1 MELSSLPL
9 DRRAI
14 GSKWILIVKR
24 DAQDNFEKFKAR
36 LIVQGFGQEFGF
48 DYNETY
54 APVVRMD
61 NVRLMFAI
69 SAYHAAGGLKH
80 DMSISKTLSR
90 MAGQI
95 IAFIS
100 SNLLDLLIGDFLDM
114 FSFSS
119 NRSMA

>member
-69 SAYHAAGGLKH
+69 SAYHGSGGLNH
-80 DMSISKTLSR
+80 DMPLSKILSS

-95 IAFIS
+95 IVFIQT
-100 SNLLDLLIGDFLDM
+100 NLPH
-114 FSFSS
+114 
-119 NRSMA
+119 